1 MTQESYYWYVGTNVS
16 EDNSALTMEAVCSS
30 EIITFTYHVT
40 TRSNNPEALYVCR
53 QFIGVD
59 LAIFLP
65 LEMRVLLNRIGSV
78 ETPTIIELHSTNGL
92 YIWGN
97 CLLLITAIAHRL
109 SRQRHKYDAS
119 TLLYSS
125 GWKSV
130 RPWLWRRVTY
140 EPCAACWG
148 QFAWLIRVVIVNTPV
163 VNWYLVNGSKEI
175 SMSSSVALLHLPLR
189 INTARIANRNWG
201 YGFRIPA
208 RKIYFLKILPSGCG
222 IHPAS
227 FSVGS
232 GVIYKR

>member
-1 MTQESYYWYVGTNVS
+1 MTQESCYWYVGTNVS
-16 EDNSALTMEAVCSS
+16 EDNSALATEAVCSS

-40 TRSNNPEALYVCR
+40 TRCNNPEALYVCR

-97 CLLLITAIAHRL
+97 CLFLITAIAHRL

-130 RPWLWRRVTY
+130 RPWLWRRVAY
-140 EPCAACWG
+140 EPCAAC
-148 QFAWLIRVVIVNTPV
+148 
-163 VNWYLVNGSKEI
+163 
-175 SMSSSVALLHLPLR
+175 
-189 INTARIANRNWG
+189 
-201 YGFRIPA
+201 
-208 RKIYFLKILPSGCG
+208 
-222 IHPAS
+222 
-227 FSVGS
+227 
-232 GVIYKR
+232 